1 MSFQAVFNGGGDNC
15 HSVSAAHDDE
25 AGRRAGLS
33 FNPAG
38 DPSIG
43 CVKAFAATAMQAVVV
58 DARTAER
65 FRYGQIEDPSTAQMI
80 RHQDAMRN
88 FATAL
93 TQLESGKMFAVNGIA
108 ATLAD
113 RVEPEPAGG

>member
-15 HSVSAAHDDE
+15 HSVSAAHDEE
-25 AGRRAGLS
+25 AGRRAGLD

-38 DPSIG
+38 DPAIG
-43 CVKAFAATAMQAVVV
+43 CVKAFAAAAMQAVVN
-58 DARTAER
+58 ARSAEQYR
-65 FRYGQIEDPSTAQMI
+65 FGQIENPDASQHD
-80 RHQDAMRN
+80 RHADAMRN

-113 RVEPEPAGG
+113 RAEPEPDEG

>member
-1 MSFQAVFNGGGDNC
+1 VSFHATFDGGEGNG
-15 HSVSAAHDDE
+15 HSVSASHDDE
-25 AGRRAGLS
+25 AGRRAGLE

-38 DPSIG
+38 DPAIG
-43 CVKAFAATAMQAVVV
+43 CVKAFAACAMQAVV
-58 DARTAER
+58 DARNAEK
-65 FRYGQIEDPSTAQMI
+65 FRYGQIEGPSTAQMI

-93 TQLESGKMFAVNGIA
+93 TQIEGGKMFAVNGIA

-113 RVEPEPAGG
+113 RAEPEPAKG